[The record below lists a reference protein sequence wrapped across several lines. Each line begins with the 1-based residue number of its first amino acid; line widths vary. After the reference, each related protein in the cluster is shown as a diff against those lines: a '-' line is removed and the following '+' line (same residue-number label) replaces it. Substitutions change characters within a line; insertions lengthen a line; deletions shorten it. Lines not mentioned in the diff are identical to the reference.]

1 MKTYTDV
8 YYRDLSIR
16 ERYNNWRYYLKKRQ
30 NAAKYNRK
38 IESLYRELHCIDVDL
53 QDLQQL
59 KSTTISKISFMQSSL
74 TVHKIG
80 D

>member
-16 ERYNNWRYYLKKRQ
+16 ERYNNWRYYLKKRH
-30 NAAKYNRK
+30 NAAKYKRK
-38 IESLYRELHCIDVDL
+38 MATLHKELGDIDESL
-53 QDLQQL
+53 QDLEHL
-59 KSTTISKISFMQSSL
+59 KSRMVSKINFMQSSL